1 MKFRSILYI
10 LSAFI
15 ITLAGFAA
23 TDVQAAKKSKA
34 KTSVA
39 AKKKSTSN
47 KKKNIGNK
55 KKSKK
60 VSAKR
65 KKSVSKKRVKR
76 NGISHKQY
84 TPPVDLPLNDSL
96 TLLVNSEVISWIPE
110 NLNPG
115 GLRVN
120 LSLIHI

>member
-1 MKFRSILYI
+1 MAKLYCMKFRSILYI

-47 KKKNIGNK
+47 KKKTLVI

-65 KKSVSKKRVKR
+65 KNRFQKTCQTEW
-76 NGISHKQY
+76 NQ
-84 TPPVDLPLNDSL
+84 P
-96 TLLVNSEVISWIPE
+96 
-110 NLNPG
+110 
-115 GLRVN
+115 
-120 LSLIHI
+120 

>member
-1 MKFRSILYI
+1 MLKEKI
-10 LSAFI
+10 
-15 ITLAGFAA
+15 GF
-23 TDVQAAKKSKA
+23 
-34 KTSVA
+34 
-39 AKKKSTSN
+39 
-47 KKKNIGNK
+47 
-55 KKSKK
+55 
-60 VSAKR
+60 
-65 KKSVSKKRVKR
+65 KKRVKR

-120 LSLIHI
+120 SVIPDNRTRTAKVKLNENFTYLPVSSDLISAMRNKISEILPIQFRIIMCLLMSEIRIIHII

>member
-47 KKKNIGNK
+47 KKKTLVIK
-55 KKSKK
+55 KNQRKLVLKEK
-60 VSAKR
+60 NRFQKNVS
-65 KKSVSKKRVKR
+65 
-76 NGISHKQY
+76 NGMESAIS
-84 TPPVDLPLNDSL
+84 S
-96 TLLVNSEVISWIPE
+96 TLL
-110 NLNPG
+110 L
-115 GLRVN
+115 
-120 LSLIHI
+120 

>member
-65 KKSVSKKRVKR
+65 KKSVSKKTCQTEW
-76 NGISHKQY
+76 NQ
-84 TPPVDLPLNDSL
+84 P
-96 TLLVNSEVISWIPE
+96 
-110 NLNPG
+110 
-115 GLRVN
+115 
-120 LSLIHI
+120 